1 MKTPKAFND
10 FFESVYGDRWS
21 QLLQSMRKG
30 ENQVRRSN
38 LFLKAQKVDESCEI
52 PDSLWHEK
60 SEEIP
65 RDVDDGL
72 LTYYVLDPA
81 SVIVAE
87 SLGVGSGEKVL
98 DMCAAPGGKSLILA
112 QRLFAESSAAHGEL
126 TLNEISAARR
136 DRLTKVVQNYIPRAI
151 RDHVW
156 VTGKDGATF
165 GRKTP
170 GEFDKI
176 LLDAPCSGE
185 RHLLANEEEL
195 GKWSKSRTERLA
207 QQQYSLLCSG
217 VDALKIGGELI
228 YSTCSISPLEN
239 DGVIDKFFKKRG
251 DSIAVVPVD
260 IKVEGAEKT
269 KWGWQFLPDQCGYGP
284 MYFVKIR
291 KLL

>member
-1 MKTPKAFND
+1 MNIPKVFND
-10 FFESVYGDRWS
+10 FFEAIYSGRWP
-21 QLLQSMRKG
+21 QLLLSLQKN
-30 ENQVRRSN
+30 EKQVRRHN
-38 LFLKAQKVDESCEI
+38 LFLNPQNDHVISNVPASV
-52 PDSLWHEK
+52 WHER

-65 RDVDDGL
+65 RDEREGL
-72 LTYYVLDPA
+72 LSYYVLDPA

-87 SLGVGSGEKVL
+87 ALGVRPGEKVL
-98 DMCAAPGGKSLILA
+98 DMCAAPGGKGLILA
-112 QRLFAESSAAHGEL
+112 QKLFEDAADRGGDL

-136 DRLTKVVQNYIPRAI
+136 ERLTKVVQNYIPREV

-156 VTGKDGATF
+156 VTGKDGSVF
-165 GRKTP
+165 GRKAP
-170 GEFDKI
+170 LEFDKI

-217 VDALKIGGELI
+217 VDALKVGGELV

-251 DSIAVVPVD
+251 DSIEIIPVD
-260 IKVEGAEKT
+260 IKVVGVEKT
-269 KWGWQFLPDQCGYGP
+269 KWGWQFLPDRCGYGP
-284 MYFVKIR
+284 MYFVKVR
-291 KLL
+291 KIK